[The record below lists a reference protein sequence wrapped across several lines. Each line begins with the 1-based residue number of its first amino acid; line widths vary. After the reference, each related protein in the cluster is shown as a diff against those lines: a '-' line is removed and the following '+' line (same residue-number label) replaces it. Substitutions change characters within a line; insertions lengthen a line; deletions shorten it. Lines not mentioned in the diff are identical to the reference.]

1 MADFLIIAFFV
12 VTFLGIGLVSV
23 AMIAAEERRQRPVQR
38 PHVAVRPPQDL
49 RTASVGDDRLAA

>member
-23 AMIAAEERRQRPVQR
+23 AMIAAEERRQHPTRRHLATVHPLQEPR
-38 PHVAVRPPQDL
+38 DPSTDGDL
-49 RTASVGDDRLAA
+49 LAA